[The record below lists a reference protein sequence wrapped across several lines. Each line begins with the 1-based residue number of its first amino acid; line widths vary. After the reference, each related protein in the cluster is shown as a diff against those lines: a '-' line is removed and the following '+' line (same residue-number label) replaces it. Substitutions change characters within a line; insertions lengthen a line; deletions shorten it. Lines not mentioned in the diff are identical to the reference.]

1 MTEIEEQVSKRRTF
15 AIISH
20 PDAGKTTL
28 TEKLLLY
35 GGAIQTAGQ
44 VSARRAQR
52 AATSDWMELEKQ
64 RGISITSTVLQF
76 PYEGYTVNLLDT
88 PGHQDF
94 GEDTYRTLLAA
105 DAAVMLIDAA
115 KGVEP
120 QTKKLFAICRARR
133 IPLFTFINKM
143 DRPSRDPIELLDEL
157 ENVLGIGA
165 FPMNWPLGNGPS
177 FKGVY
182 DRNTREVHLF
192 ERSAHGAKRA
202 QVQVADINDPQIKAL
217 LDDQSYREFADGLEL
232 LEGAGEDFD
241 MARMLRG
248 EVTPVFFGSAVTNFG
263 VQLFLDNFVKLAPAP
278 APRRNVDGGEDIVMV
293 SPSNHDFTG
302 FVFKIQANMDPRH
315 RDRVAFVRV
324 CSGKFERDMTVRN
337 VRTGKDV
344 RLSRA
349 MRLFAS
355 ERESLEAAYAG
366 DVVGLANPGV
376 FAIGDTICETVPG
389 SPLVQFEPVPAFAPE
404 HFASVRSL
412 DTGSYKSFG
421 KGIAQ
426 LREEGAI
433 QVLYPYGSMRTE
445 PILAAVGAL
454 QFEVVKY
461 RLESEYG
468 VKTIVTSLPY
478 GVARRVAGEEELVKR
493 AQLPSNAK
501 LVEDWDGNAVALFES
516 EWSLRLA
523 EEWNPKLRF
532 LETNET
538 ELVSDE
544 AAQRVSS

>member
-1 MTEIEEQVSKRRTF
+1 MSITEEVRKRRTF

-76 PYEGYTVNLLDT
+76 PYNGYTINLLDT

-105 DAAVMLIDAA
+105 DSAVMLIDAA

-143 DRPSRDPIELLDEL
+143 DRPSRDPLELLDEL
-157 ENVLGIGA
+157 ESVLGIGA

-182 DRNTREVHLF
+182 DRETREVHLF

-202 QVQVADINDPQIKAL
+202 HVQVAGLNDPQLRAL
-217 LDDQSYREFADGLEL
+217 LDEQSFAEFRDGLEL
-232 LEGAGEDFD
+232 LEGAGADFD
-241 MARMLRG
+241 RDAMLRG
-248 EVTPVFFGSAVTNFG
+248 DVTPVFFGSAVTNFG
-263 VQLFLDNFVKLAPAP
+263 VQLFLDRFVSMAPAP
-278 APRRNVDGGEDIVMV
+278 QPRASVDPAGDNF
-293 SPSNHDFTG
+293 SG

-315 RDRVAFVRV
+315 RDRIAFVRV

-337 VRTGKDV
+337 ARTGKEV

-366 DVVGLANPGV
+366 DVVGLANPGA
-376 FAIGDTICETVPG
+376 FAIGDSLSEG
-389 SPLVQFEPVPAFAPE
+389 KPLEFERIPSFAPE
-404 HFASVRSL
+404 HFASVRSI
-412 DTGSYKSFG
+412 DTSTYKSFG

-433 QVLYPYGSMRTE
+433 QVMYPFGSMRTE

-454 QFEVVKY
+454 QFEVAKY

-468 VKTIVTSLPY
+468 VKTAMTTLPFAL
-478 GVARRVAGEEELVKR
+478 ARRVHGDAELIRR
-493 AQLPSNAK
+493 AQFPSNAK
-501 LVEDWDGNAVALFES
+501 LVEDWDGNPVALFES
-516 EWSLRLA
+516 DWSLRLA

-532 LETNET
+532 VDFTAIDRGSNDEEILG
-538 ELVSDE
+538 SD
-544 AAQRVSS
+544 ARSA